1 VLSFCEFR
9 GRMAV
14 AAAIPGEEE
23 QETDFHAEWHDMTA
37 RV

>member
-1 VLSFCEFR
+1 
-9 GRMAV
+9 MAV

-23 QETDFHAEWHDMTA
+23 QETDFHAEWREMTA